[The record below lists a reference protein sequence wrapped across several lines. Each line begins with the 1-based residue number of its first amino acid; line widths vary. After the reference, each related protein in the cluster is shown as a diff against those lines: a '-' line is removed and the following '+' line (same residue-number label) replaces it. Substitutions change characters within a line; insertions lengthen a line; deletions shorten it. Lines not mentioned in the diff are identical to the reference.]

1 MKRLISTIIFVL
13 MLNTL
18 CLAQQMQNKRLKIYS
33 ITEYIDGY
41 VIKGIDTSNSDT
53 LNIISLKGVVKSKN
67 KYKRL
72 LVGETYNFEY
82 EDYIS
87 SIAAMPIDNFKIR
100 IKTTILWSDGDN
112 IKERPVF
119 SKNTRNLL
127 IKRE

>member
-53 LNIISLKGVVKSKN
+53 LNIISLKGIVKNKN
-67 KYKRL
+67 KYKKL

-87 SIAAMPIDNFKIR
+87 SMASMPIENFKIR
-100 IKTTILWSDGDN
+100 IKTTILWSGGDN

-119 SKNTRNLL
+119 SKNTLNLV